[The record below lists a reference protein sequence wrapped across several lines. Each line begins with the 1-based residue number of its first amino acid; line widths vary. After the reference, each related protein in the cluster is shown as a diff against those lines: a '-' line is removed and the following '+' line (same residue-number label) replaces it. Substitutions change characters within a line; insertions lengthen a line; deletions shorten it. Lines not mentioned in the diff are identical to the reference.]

1 MSSSSFAFERVP
13 RLYEDGGRNA
23 KFLGNGHEI
32 RLVCLEEPDERG
44 ENSRLGSPRAKL
56 VRPNSGQVEE
66 AMGPAAV
73 TERCRKSGK
82 GQCVDVL
89 WGIIWRIG
97 EQSLTTAVSEWGR
110 NWRRS

>member
-1 MSSSSFAFERVP
+1 MSSFGFELPP
-13 RLYEDGGRNA
+13 RLYEQIRRNA

-73 TERCRKSGK
+73 TERCRKRGK
-82 GQCVDVL
+82 GQCVNIL
-89 WGIIWRIG
+89 RGIIWRIG
-97 EQSLTTAVSEWGR
+97 NQSLTTAVS
-110 NWRRS
+110 